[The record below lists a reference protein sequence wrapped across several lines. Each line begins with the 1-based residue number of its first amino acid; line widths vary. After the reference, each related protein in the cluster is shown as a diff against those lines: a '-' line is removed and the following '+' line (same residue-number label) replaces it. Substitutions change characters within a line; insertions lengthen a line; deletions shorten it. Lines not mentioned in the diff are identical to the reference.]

1 MAAEVIRIRSENS
14 HFLQLQAL
22 ARNRHRR
29 HRERQVWIEGVRAID
44 QALAHGWPLV
54 GLVHGPPLGLSDWAR
69 GVLAAAPRA
78 RRFELTPRLMERLSE
93 KTETSE
99 LLAVAAMP
107 PDDLS
112 RLPTPADL
120 CLVVFDRPASPG
132 NLGTLIRSCDALG
145 AHGLVITGHAVD
157 LYDPETIR
165 ATTGSFFAVPSL
177 RVPSHKELLPWL
189 ASVRERLPGLQ
200 LVGTSAAAA
209 RDAAS
214 LDLRRPTVWLLG
226 NETHGL
232 SQAWRDAADALVK
245 IPIGGS
251 ATSLNVAVAGSILLH
266 ETGRQRRA

>member
-1 MAAEVIRIRSENS
+1 MAAEVVRVRSENS

-22 ARNRHRR
+22 ARNRQRR

-44 QALAHGWPLV
+44 QALAHRWPIV
-54 GLVHGPPLGLSDWAR
+54 GLVCSSERELSSWAE
-69 GVLAAAPRA
+69 GVLAAAPEA
-78 RRFELTPRLMERLSE
+78 RRFELAPALMERLSD

-99 LLAVAAMP
+99 LLAIASMP
-107 PDDLS
+107 ADDLA
-112 RLPTPADL
+112 RIPTPDDL

-132 NLGTLIRSCDALG
+132 NLGTLIRSCDAFG

-177 RVPSHKELLPWL
+177 RVPSHNELLPWL
-189 ASVRERLPGLQ
+189 RALRERLPALQ
-200 LVGTSAAAA
+200 LVGTSASADADVAA
-209 RDAAS
+209 

-232 SQAWRDAADALVK
+232 SQAWREASDALVR

-251 ATSLNVAVAGSILLH
+251 ASSLNVAVAGSILLH
-266 ETGRQRRA
+266 ETARQRRA